1 MLSTRKSLDLA
12 GIMTMAILCAFLGLQ
27 QVAIKF
33 VAGEIAPIMQIALRS
48 GISAVLV
55 VIYVTLKQEKLF
67 SLGKTLQPGL
77 LLGALFSLEFLF
89 IAEGLRFTSASH
101 MVVFL
106 YTAPIFTALTLQR
119 FLPAERLQPFQWLG
133 IAIAFG
139 GIVTAFLGSAMAA
152 GISGQMLFGDLLA
165 LFGGAAWAST
175 TVTIRCSKLTDA
187 PAAQTLLY
195 QLLAAFI
202 LLLLYSF
209 ATGQAGM
216 SAMTG
221 IAWSSLL
228 FQGIII
234 TFVVYLAWFS
244 LLRRYHSAQLSP
256 FLFLT
261 PLFGVTYGVLL
272 LDDALDGWF
281 AGGAL
286 MVLGGLVLVSLPRL
300 QRHCLTKSA

>member
-1 MLSTRKSLDLA
+1 MHGIRKSVDLA

-33 VAGEIAPIMQIALRS
+33 VAGDIAPIMQIALRS

-55 VIYVTLKQEKLF
+55 VLFVALKQEKFF
-67 SLGKTLQPGL
+67 SLRKTLQPGL
-77 LLGALFSLEFLF
+77 LLGVLFSLEFLF

-119 FLPAERLQPFQWLG
+119 FLPAERLHPLQWLG
-133 IAIAFG
+133 IAVAFG
-139 GIVTAFLGSAMAA
+139 GIVAAFMGSVMTA
-152 GISGQMLFGDLLA
+152 GISRQMLFGDVLA
-165 LFGGAAWAST
+165 LLGGAAWAST

-187 PAAQTLLY
+187 PAAQTLIY
-195 QLLAAFI
+195 QLLAAFV
-202 LLLLYSF
+202 LLLLYSC

-221 IAWSSLL
+221 IAWASLI
-228 FQGIII
+228 FQGVII

-244 LLRRYHSAQLSP
+244 LLRRYHSSQLSP

-261 PLFGVTYGVLL
+261 PLFGVSYGVLL

-286 MVLGGLVLVSLPRL
+286 MVLVGLVLVSLPRS
-300 QRHCLTKSA
+300 QRHC